1 MKLLTAGA
9 SPYGRKAK
17 MTAIIK
23 GLIDHIELV
32 DTDSRPADNPDLRAK
47 NPLSKI
53 PALVL
58 ADGTTLYDSKVI
70 CEYLDSQVATNVLFP
85 GDGAERWQTLTLG
98 ALGDG
103 IMDAALLLVYEQ
115 RFRPEEK
122 WHQDWM
128 TRQQLKIDGA
138 VDHLEAHIP
147 DWGRAPGYG
156 HLTVAAALGYLDFRH
171 AGKWREGRP
180 NLVAWLD
187 RYAEAVPAF
196 GQTTP
201 A

>member
-17 MTAIIK
+17 MTALIK
-23 GLIDHIELV
+23 GLTDQIEFV
-32 DTDSRPADNPDLRAK
+32 TTDSRPADNPDLRAK

-58 ADGTTLYDSKVI
+58 DDGMAIYDSKVI
-70 CEYLDSQVATNVLFP
+70 CEYLDSQVASNVLFP
-85 GDGAERWQTLTLG
+85 GDGRDRWETLTLG

-103 IMDAALLLVYEQ
+103 IMDAALLLVYEK

-122 WHQDWM
+122 WVDDWIE
-128 TRQQLKIDGA
+128 RQQLKIDGA
-138 VDHLEAHIP
+138 LDHLEANP
-147 DWGRAPGYG
+147 PEWGMAPTYG

-171 AGKWREGRP
+171 DGKWREGRP
-180 NLVAWLD
+180 KMVAWLEKF
-187 RYAEAVPAF
+187 AEAVPAY
-196 GQTTP
+196 GETMPQ
-201 A
+201 